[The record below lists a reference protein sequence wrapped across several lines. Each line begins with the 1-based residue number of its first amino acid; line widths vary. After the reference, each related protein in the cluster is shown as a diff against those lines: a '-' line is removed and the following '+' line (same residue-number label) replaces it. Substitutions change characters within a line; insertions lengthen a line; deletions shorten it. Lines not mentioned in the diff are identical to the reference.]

1 MTNLIA
7 DIESH
12 IAEVACGRECI
23 FDADFVAVAVAAGE
37 VGVHWDEDES
47 AWLLRSLNG
56 TPVAAIYTDG
66 AYING
71 NQIEA

>member
-1 MTNLIA
+1 MTKLIA

-12 IAEVACGRECI
+12 IAEVTCGRECI
-23 FDADFVAVAVAAGE
+23 FDADFVAVAVAAGA
-37 VGVHWDEDES
+37 VDVHWDEDES

-71 NQIEA
+71 NHIEA

>member
-1 MTNLIA
+1 MPNLIA

-12 IAEVACGRECI
+12 IAEVTCGRECI
-23 FDADFVAVAVAAGE
+23 FDADFVAVAVAAGA
-37 VGVHWDEDES
+37 VDVHWDEDES
-47 AWLLRSLNG
+47 AWLLRSRNG

-71 NQIEA
+71 NHIEA

>member
-12 IAEVACGRECI
+12 IAEVTCGRECI
-23 FDADFVAVAVAAGE
+23 FDADFVAVAVAAGA
-37 VGVHWDEDES
+37 VDVHWDEDES

-71 NQIEA
+71 NHIEA

>member
-12 IAEVACGRECI
+12 IAEIANGRECI
-23 FDADFVAVAVAAGE
+23 FDADFVAVAVAAGANA
-37 VGVHWDEDES
+37 VHWDEDES
-47 AWLLRSLNG
+47 AWLLRSING

-71 NQIEA
+71 NHVTL